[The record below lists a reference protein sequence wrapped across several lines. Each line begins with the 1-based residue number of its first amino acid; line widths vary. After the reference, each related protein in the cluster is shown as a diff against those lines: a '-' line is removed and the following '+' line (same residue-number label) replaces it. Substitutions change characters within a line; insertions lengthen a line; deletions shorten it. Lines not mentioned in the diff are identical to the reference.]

1 MTTPVRYSETVL
13 LQECCTL
20 CCMDVKAPPRR
31 SRRSE
36 QAAETRRRIVAAATE
51 LFADQGYAATTLEA
65 IARHADVSVE
75 TVYKR
80 FGNKVALLEAISEPA
95 IVGVDDGSDLFDRSE
110 IARIAATKDQR
121 DQVRQLAAFS
131 RSILERVHAVHAI
144 LVGAAAA
151 DPRAAEL
158 TRHHYQRRLEGQR
171 AYIDL
176 LLANG
181 PLRPGLDP
189 EEAAATYSALA
200 SPANFGML
208 VRDLGWSAD
217 RFQQWLEGTLAR
229 LLLGD

>member
-1 MTTPVRYSETVL
+1 
-13 LQECCTL
+13 
-20 CCMDVKAPPRR
+20 MDVKAPHRR

-36 QAAETRRRIVAAATE
+36 QAARTRRRIVASATA
-51 LFADQGYAATTLEA
+51 LFAEQGYAATTLES

-80 FGNKVALLEAISEPA
+80 FGNKVALLEAIAEPA
-95 IVGVDDGSDLFDRSE
+95 IVGADDGSGLFDRAE
-110 IARIAATKDQR
+110 IDRIAASSDQR

-131 RSILERVHAVHAI
+131 RSILERVHAVYAI

-158 TRHHYQRRLEGQR
+158 TRDHHHRRLQGQR

-181 PLRPGLDP
+181 PLRPGLDA

-200 SPANFGML
+200 SPDNFGML
-208 VRDLGWSAD
+208 VHDLGWSAD
-217 RFQQWLEGTLAR
+217 RFQQWLEDTLAR
-229 LLLGD
+229 VLLDDW

>member
-1 MTTPVRYSETVL
+1 
-13 LQECCTL
+13 
-20 CCMDVKAPPRR
+20 MDVKTPRR

-36 QAAETRRRIVAAATE
+36 QAAETRSRIVAAATA
-51 LFADQGYAATTLEA
+51 LFAERGYSTTTLEA

-95 IVGVDDGSDLFDRSE
+95 IVGADDGSDIFDRTE
-110 IARIAATKDQR
+110 IATIAATKDQR

-151 DPRAAEL
+151 DSRAAEL
-158 TRHHYQRRLEGQR
+158 TRGHEERRLQGQRR
-171 AYIDL
+171 YIDL

-181 PLRPGLDP
+181 PLRPGLDA

-200 SPANFGML
+200 SPTTFGML
-208 VRDLGWSAD
+208 VRDYGWSAD
-217 RFQQWLEGTLAR
+217 RFQEWLELTLAR
-229 LLLGD
+229 VLLGVS